1 MLLICVYGID
11 QHHSVE
17 MEVIVQLFIHI
28 YNINLIHLVMLN
40 IVHHHLGANLNIVHH
55 HLGANVGQARK
66 TFVATLMSIFK
77 ILPIILVVV
86 IKNDI

>member
-40 IVHHHLGANLNIVHH
+40 IVHHHLGAN
-55 HLGANVGQARK
+55 VGQARK